1 MNERFGDRVVTAA
14 EMRKMESDFME
25 EHGAPSILLMEHAAL
40 AVTEQVSF
48 GNRVLLLVGAGKN
61 GGDAVATGR
70 LLLSKG
76 IRCDFMTF
84 YYGEGCEELALQWEL
99 LRSYGFPYDI
109 FDMFSNPPEYSN
121 YDLIIDGI
129 FGIGLNRPVN
139 ADICKIFE
147 RINRMAKRPRVV
159 AIDVPSGVDA
169 TCGKVFEGALKADV
183 TVTFSYPKSGLLL
196 YPGRKYVG
204 KLVIS
209 NIGLPENDDIPEY
222 VTFDSISDCNIPAR
236 EMDGN
241 KGNFGRISLV
251 AGSSGM
257 TGAPCLCAKA
267 MYRSGVG
274 LVKVFSTKDA
284 LNALSQYCPEAIGY
298 CVDNDF
304 DEDNNLFEGFYNV
317 IVIGPGLGTDSKAEH
332 LLDLAIQYGKRLV
345 LDADAL
351 NILSAR
357 LDRISMETER
367 RLVLLNDW
375 LPSETIITPHP
386 GEMSRLLNIPVAEL
400 KADPIVWTKMIRK
413 YCEFIWV
420 WKDSCSIVVSERGY
434 YLNRS
439 GNEAMGTAG
448 SGDVL
453 AGICGAF
460 AAADWSMAQAA
471 SAAVFVHGLAGD
483 YCKEHLGSH
492 ATMAG
497 DIIDAIGPV
506 LKGEV
511 SIS

>member
-1 MNERFGDRVVTAA
+1 MNDRFGDRVVTAA
-14 EMRKMESDFME
+14 EMRKLESDFME
-25 EHGAPSILLMEHAAL
+25 EHGAPSVLLMEHAAL
-40 AVTEQVSF
+40 AVAEQVPT
-48 GNRVLLLVGAGKN
+48 GTKVLILVGSGKN
-61 GGDAVATGR
+61 GGDAVAAGR
-70 LLLSKG
+70 LLLGRGFS
-76 IRCDFMTF
+76 CDFMTF
-84 YYGEGCEELALQWEL
+84 YYGEGCSELALQWEL
-99 LRSYGFPYDI
+99 LRSYGFPYEI
-109 FDMFSNPPEYSN
+109 FDMFSNQPDYAN
-121 YDLIIDGI
+121 YDVILDGI
-129 FGIGLNRPVN
+129 FGIGLNRQVS

-147 RINRMAKRPRVV
+147 RINRMANRPKVI

-169 TCGKVFEGALKADV
+169 TCGKVFDGALKADV

-204 KLVIS
+204 RLVTA

-222 VTFDSISDCNIPAR
+222 VTFDSIEDCDIPAR

-241 KGNFGRISLV
+241 KGSFGRISLV
-251 AGSSGM
+251 AGSEGM
-257 TGAPCLCAKA
+257 PGAPCLCAKA

-284 LNALSQYCPEAIGY
+284 LQALSFYCPEAIGA
-298 CVDNDF
+298 CTDDIP
-304 DEDNNLFEGFYNV
+304 DDLNLFEGFHNV
-317 IVIGPGLGTDSKAEH
+317 IVIGPGLGTDERAEH

-345 LDADAL
+345 IDADAL
-351 NILSAR
+351 NILAAR
-357 LDRISMETER
+357 LDRISMDTER

-375 LPSETIITPHP
+375 LPAETIITPHP

-420 WKDSCSIVVSERGY
+420 WKDSCTIVVSERGF

-453 AGICGAF
+453 SGICGAM

-483 YCKEHLGSH
+483 LCKDKLGSH

-497 DIIDAIGPV
+497 DIVDAIGPA

-511 SIS
+511 SIR

>member
-14 EMRKMESDFME
+14 EMRKLEEDFMNK
-25 EHGAPSILLMEHAAL
+25 HGAPSVLLMEHAAL
-40 AVTEQVSF
+40 AVIEEVPKNS
-48 GNRVLLLVGAGKN
+48 RVLILVGSGKN
-61 GGDAVATGR
+61 GGDAVAAGR

-76 IRCDFMTF
+76 EVCDFMTF
-84 YYGEGCEELALQWEL
+84 YQGEGCEELSLQWEL
-99 LRSYGFPYDI
+99 LRSYGFPYEVFELRSGIPD
-109 FDMFSNPPEYSN
+109 FAK
-121 YDLIIDGI
+121 YDVIIDGI
-129 FGIGLNRPVN
+129 FGIGLNRQVQE
-139 ADICKIFE
+139 DICRIFN
-147 RINRMAKRPRVV
+147 RINRMANRPKVL

-169 TCGKVFEGALKADV
+169 TCGKVFEGALRADV

-204 KLVIS
+204 KLVIAD
-209 NIGLPENDDIPEY
+209 IGLPENDDIPEY
-222 VTFDSISDCNIPAR
+222 VTFDSIEDCDIPAR

-241 KGNFGRISLV
+241 KGSFGRISLV

-257 TGAPCLCAKA
+257 PGAACLCAKA

-274 LVKVFSTKDA
+274 LVKVFSSQNA
-284 LNALSQYCPEAIGY
+284 LNALSLYCPEAIGY
-298 CVDNDF
+298 CVDPSF
-304 DEDNNLFEGFYNV
+304 DDDSNLFEGFQNV
-317 IVIGPGLGTDSKAEH
+317 IVIGPGLGTDTNAER

-351 NILSAR
+351 NILAAR
-357 LDRISMETER
+357 LDRITPEPER
-367 RLVLLNDW
+367 RLVLLNNW

-413 YCEFIWV
+413 YCEFIWI
-420 WKDSCSIVVSERGY
+420 WKDSCSIVVSERGF

-453 AGICGAF
+453 CGICGAF
-460 AAADWSMAQAA
+460 AALGWSMAQAA

-483 YCKEHLGSH
+483 CCKERIGSH

-497 DIIDAIGPV
+497 DIVEAIGPV

-511 SIS
+511 KL